1 MAKYGIDKWQLCSS
15 EIYLFALSFQPIRV
29 TGVAIEV
36 TGVMNNLF
44 DSFHV
49 KDLDWLSQELIDV
62 INQISV
68 RVLLELKALLE
79 RV

>member
-49 KDLDWLSQELIDV
+49 KDLD
-62 INQISV
+62 
-68 RVLLELKALLE
+68 
-79 RV
+79 